1 MEHLPV
7 SLVTEAFRILIQR
20 RMPPPAEIKADTGK
34 IERFHVEGDKTG
46 SKNGWY
52 ILHTDFPSVGLFG
65 CFKRNIRE
73 VFRYPIH
80 ENLVADRIRQEER
93 LQQITHQVNRKQE
106 QQESIEL
113 WESSPPATNNCRYLL
128 SKRVK
133 AHGLR
138 FAKGAALVPV
148 MDTAGTVYG
157 FQSLW
162 PNGRKGFAPGTDKK
176 GHFHIIGNPGSILLI
191 AEGYATA
198 ATLYE
203 ATGYATVVA
212 FDSGNLLPVAVNIR
226 AKYADAC
233 IVLCADNDQ
242 WGGEN
247 AGLAAATITAETV
260 GGLLAVPSF
269 PITTTDP
276 TDFNDLLI
284 LEGPEEVRDQIAA
297 VLGGGHVQGV

>member
-1 MEHLPV
+1 M
-7 SLVTEAFRILIQR
+7 SIMTTTSITEEFRKVIQVIIS
-20 RMPPPAEIKADTGK
+20 PPAEIKADTGK
-34 IERFHVEGDKTG
+34 IERFHVDGDKSG

-52 ILHTDFPSVGLFG
+52 ILHTDFPPVGLFG

-106 QQESIEL
+106 QKESIEL
-113 WESSPPATNNCRYLL
+113 WESSPPATSNCRYLL
-128 SKRVK
+128 NKRVK
-133 AHGLR
+133 SHGLR
-138 FAKGAALVPV
+138 FANGAALVPV
-148 MDTAGTVYG
+148 MDTEGTVHG

-176 GHFHIIGNPGSILLI
+176 GRFHIIGNPGSILLI

-203 ATGYATVVA
+203 ATGYTAVVA
-212 FDSGNLLPVAVNIR
+212 FDSGNLLPVTVNIR
-226 AKYADAC
+226 AKYPDAC

-242 WGGEN
+242 WGEDN
-247 AGLAAATITAETV
+247 TGLTAATAAAEAA
-260 GGLLAVPSF
+260 GGLLAIPHF
-269 PITTTDP
+269 PITTTLP
-276 TDFNDLLI
+276 TDFNDLLH
-284 LEGPEEVRDQIAA
+284 LEGAEEVRLQIVA
-297 VLGGGHVQGV
+297 VLGGGNVQGL